1 MTRSGDLS
9 GCCAG
14 CKKCHALEEQTRAA
28 LQELGVQAEV
38 EHVTDL
44 KRIMAYGVLATPALV
59 VDGQV
64 KVAGRLPSVEEI
76 KSWLQAEAAKEQK

>member
-1 MTRSGDLS
+1 MKIEVLG
-9 GCCAG
+9 AG
-14 CKKCHALEEQTRAA
+14 CKKCHALAEAAQAA
-28 LQELGVQAEV
+28 LKAAGADGEV
-38 EHVTDL
+38 EHVSDL

-76 KSWLQAEAAKEQK
+76 QSWLAEEPRREQHS

>member
-1 MTRSGDLS
+1 MKIEVLG
-9 GCCAG
+9 AG
-14 CKKCHALEEQTRAA
+14 CKKCHALAELAERALKETGA
-28 LQELGVQAEV
+28 QGEV